1 MSKYSRRRI
10 NLVFTVS
17 LINIG
22 FATLCTVLSDK
33 FDFIWL
39 RNYNA
44 LNILVYVLAAYLAKK
59 EKLNAARILY
69 LLTSCIGIAI
79 ISSHIG
85 KNGSVEF
92 TYIFNRDY
100 IKIFK

>member
-17 LINIG
+17 LINVG
-22 FATLCTVLSDK
+22 FAILCTVLSDK

-44 LNILVYVLAAYLAKK
+44 LNILAYVLAAYLAKK
-59 EKLNAARILY
+59 EKLNAARIL
-69 LLTSCIGIAI
+69 
-79 ISSHIG
+79 
-85 KNGSVEF
+85 
-92 TYIFNRDY
+92 
-100 IKIFK
+100 